1 MGAGAQRRRTWLWA
15 AGASVALHAL
25 VLLALAPWTKR
36 PSPTTAAPAMSR
48 ADTLLPVMVLS
59 PAGPSAGGRR
69 ADEVAAAP
77 GEASSEV
84 KPPRPPSR
92 TSRHEAEAPKQTD
105 VEAVEAA
112 SEVAPSEASAAPAA
126 GGVGTEGGTG
136 VGGEGVAAGVEA
148 GRGVGARGPSG
159 EGGAVGGGVTPD
171 IAGLVHA
178 RLAAGAV
185 RCYPPAARRFAQRG
199 TATVRF
205 CVDGQGA
212 ASAPAVVETSGSQL
226 LDAAVGD
233 CVLPRASPFP
243 EAARGACFTAPV
255 HFGAR

>member
-1 MGAGAQRRRTWLWA
+1 MGAGAQRRRAWLWA

-25 VLLALAPWTKR
+25 ALLALAPRAERT
-36 PSPTTAAPAMSR
+36 PPATAASAVSR

-59 PAGPSAGGRR
+59 PAGPSASGPRTG
-69 ADEVAAAP
+69 EVASAP
-77 GEASSEV
+77 GEAPSEV
-84 KPPRPPSR
+84 KQPRPPSR
-92 TSRHEAEAPKQTD
+92 TSGHEAEAAKQTD
-105 VEAVEAA
+105 LEAVEAA
-112 SEVAPSEASAAPAA
+112 SDVAPSEVSAAPAA
-126 GGVGTEGGTG
+126 EGVGAEGGSG
-136 VGGEGVAAGVEA
+136 VGGDGVATGVEA
-148 GRGVGARGPSG
+148 GRGVGAGGPSG

-171 IAGLVHA
+171 ITGLVHA

-212 ASAPAVVETSGSQL
+212 ASAPAVVETSGSRL